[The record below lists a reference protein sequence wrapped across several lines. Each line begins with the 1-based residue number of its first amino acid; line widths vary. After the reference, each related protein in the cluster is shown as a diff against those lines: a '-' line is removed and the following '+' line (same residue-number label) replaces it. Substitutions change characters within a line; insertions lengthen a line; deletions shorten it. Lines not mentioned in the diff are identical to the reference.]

1 MKVII
6 TLIFYLCKMYV
17 NKYVSVNFPVNMP
30 VNYFIILEDHVLK
43 MLRKTRKG
51 PVTEPEEP

>member
-1 MKVII
+1 
-6 TLIFYLCKMYV
+6 MYV
-17 NKYVSVNFPVNMP
+17 NKYLSVNFLVNMLA
-30 VNYFIILEDHVLK
+30 NYFIILEDHILK